1 MSHITNKVH
10 DQSHRTR
17 YIRLDAPAQ
26 IRHFA
31 QIPSFLFD
39 EPAFQP
45 LTNEGKLL
53 YTMLLRRS
61 ELSRKHRWTDKQ
73 GCVFIYYTIEE
84 TTELLHCSRQ
94 KAVNTLR
101 ELQRSGLLE
110 IRRQGCG
117 RPNRLYPR
125 FFDEA
130 PNTGQESEELTGAYD
145 NLRHKA
151 LRDWEAEEVPE
162 SVLGFPDNGE
172 PDNGFPAYGFPN
184 AGSFDPAPREYDSQ
198 P

>member
-17 YIRLDAPAQ
+17 YISLDAPAQ
-26 IRHFA
+26 IRQFA

-39 EPAFQP
+39 EPAFRP
-45 LTNEGKLL
+45 LTNEGKIL

-84 TTELLHCSRQ
+84 TAELLHCSRQ

-101 ELQRSGLLE
+101 ELQHSGLLE

-130 PNTGQESEELTGAYD
+130 PKAEEDAEELSGAYD
-145 NLRHKA
+145 NLRHAA
-151 LRDWEAEEVPE
+151 LRDWEAGEVPE
-162 SVLGFPDNGE
+162 AVLGLSDNGK
-172 PDNGFPAYGFPN
+172 PGNGFPACGLPN
-184 AGSFDPAPREYDSQ
+184 AGSFDTAPREYDSQ

>member
-17 YIRLDAPAQ
+17 YISLDAPAQ

-39 EPAFQP
+39 EPAFRP
-45 LTNEGKLL
+45 LTNEGKIL

-101 ELQRSGLLE
+101 ELQHSGLLE

-130 PNTGQESEELTGAYD
+130 PKAEDAEELSAVYD
-145 NLRHKA
+145 NLRHAA
-151 LRDWEAEEVPE
+151 LRDWEAGEVPE
-162 SVLGFPDNGE
+162 TALGLSDNGK
-172 PDNGFPAYGFPN
+172 PGNGFPACGLPN
-184 AGSFDPAPREYDSQ
+184 AGSFDTAPREYDFQ

>member
-125 FFDEA
+125 FFDETQTA
-130 PNTGQESEELTGAYD
+130 AQEAEELTGAYD

-172 PDNGFPAYGFPN
+172 PDNGFPAYGLPN
-184 AGSFDPAPREYDSQ
+184 AGSFDPAPRE
-198 P
+198 

>member
-10 DQSHRTR
+10 DQSHRAR
-17 YIRLDAPAQ
+17 YIRLDAQAE

-45 LTNEGKLL
+45 
-53 YTMLLRRS
+53 
-61 ELSRKHRWTDKQ
+61 
-73 GCVFIYYTIEE
+73 
-84 TTELLHCSRQ
+84 
-94 KAVNTLR
+94 
-101 ELQRSGLLE
+101 
-110 IRRQGCG
+110 
-117 RPNRLYPR
+117 
-125 FFDEA
+125 
-130 PNTGQESEELTGAYD
+130 LTGAYD

-162 SVLGFPDNGE
+162 PVLGFSDNGE
-172 PDNGFPAYGFPN
+172 PDTGFPAYGVPN
-184 AGSFDPAPREYDSQ
+184 AGSLEPAPRAYDSR